1 MSKNPYWRGIKRV
14 AEKQRARGGKKY
26 GSGTEDNP
34 ADIRGKLTYIEENL
48 LDVLMYCEWMKTAA
62 KDHELSIEKGIAAKI
77 LVDLEEL
84 SCKCPRCRQAEWLQ
98 NGSHQ
103 SNRYCGYCGQ
113 RLLWDANRKEETP

>member
-48 LDVLMYCEWMKTAA
+48 LDVLMYCEW
-62 KDHELSIEKGIAAKI
+62 DESI
-77 LVDLEEL
+77 
-84 SCKCPRCRQAEWLQ
+84 
-98 NGSHQ
+98 
-103 SNRYCGYCGQ
+103 
-113 RLLWDANRKEETP
+113 RKRP

>member
-48 LDVLMYCEWMKTAA
+48 LDVLMYCEWMKASA

-84 SCKCPRCRQAEWLQ
+84 SCKCPRCCQAEWLQ
-98 NGSHQ
+98 NGSRQ

-113 RLLWDANRKEETP
+113 RLLWDANRK